1 MEKLVEQL
9 VAFPSSNNLPDAE
22 LSKQCNSLL
31 VNFLHKVAASNLASN
46 VNGTNLLDLL
56 NPGRNSLP
64 YLFVLY
70 VSMAGEAKIER
81 GQALTGCL

>member
-9 VAFPSSNNLPDAE
+9 IAFPTSTNLSDAE
-22 LSKQCNSLL
+22 LSKQCNNLL
-31 VNFLHKVAASNLASN
+31 ASYLNKDFAASLASS

-64 YLFVLY
+64 YIFVLY
-70 VSMAGEAKIER
+70 VLAGR
-81 GQALTGCL
+81 GAGRYE